1 MIFLEEKFTEESN
14 MEKKDVIEFF
24 DRCAATWDADMI
36 KNDVIIGKIL
46 DNAEVEAGMDVLDV
60 ACGTGVMFPYY
71 LERNVASVTGIDIA
85 PEMAKIAAEKFAGV
99 SNVQVICGDVEEV
112 NFDRKFDRIVVYNAF
127 PHFPK
132 PKRLIKIL
140 AGLLKEGGRLTIAHG
155 MSREAID
162 GHHSGSASKVSN
174 GLMTADSLK
183 KIFDAHFDV
192 EIMISNSRMYQVSG
206 VKRDPLAAHG
216 HSHSHGGL
224 THSHTHGDEEHDHLP
239 AENATPL
246 EELLVLMKYLVSHND
261 AHAQEVAD
269 LARELLTAGKN
280 AAYDQIMDA
289 VSDFDM
295 VNAKLDAVLNQL
307 AVEEL

>member
-1 MIFLEEKFTEESN
+1 MD
-14 MEKKDVIEFF
+14 KKDVIEFF

-99 SNVQVICGDVEEV
+99 ANVQVICGDVEEV

-216 HSHSHGGL
+216 HAHSHGGL